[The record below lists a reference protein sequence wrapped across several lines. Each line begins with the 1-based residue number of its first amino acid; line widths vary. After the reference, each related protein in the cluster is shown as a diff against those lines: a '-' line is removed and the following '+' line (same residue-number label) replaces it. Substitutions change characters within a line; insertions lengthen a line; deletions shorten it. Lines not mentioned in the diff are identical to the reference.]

1 MEIERIDLEGL
12 VSSQILDYKK
22 FDKSHKFRCKCPH
35 CPPEKSPAM
44 SVLGNLKVGICFR
57 CEILF
62 VSDDTKAKL
71 KSEDIAISLEETK
84 KRKDKLIVLNE
95 TIFDLYEDANNNEFL
110 NNRNPYVKDWS
121 VYGIKQGDNE
131 VITPYRMF
139 GELVF
144 FQIRRYNPRGFYNP
158 KDIDAPLFIP
168 RERWYQDV
176 PTIDCEGPFD
186 AIALDCVRQNLKMT
200 FNICALG
207 GKVITSYRLT
217 LLKLLGVSSMLVC
230 LDETELSVAFKESVK
245 GEFYP
250 VVPIK
255 ADGRDPEEMLVQF
268 GIDKYSEYIKNYLN
282 YVSKTLW
289 KTPKTF
295 RVSKLEEDK
304 LSFGD
309 GGSK

>member
-1 MEIERIDLEGL
+1 
-12 VSSQILDYKK
+12 
-22 FDKSHKFRCKCPH
+22 
-35 CPPEKSPAM
+35 
-44 SVLGNLKVGICFR
+44 
-57 CEILF
+57 
-62 VSDDTKAKL
+62 
-71 KSEDIAISLEETK
+71 
-84 KRKDKLIVLNE
+84 
-95 TIFDLYEDANNNEFL
+95 
-110 NNRNPYVKDWS
+110 
-121 VYGIKQGDNE
+121 
-131 VITPYRMF
+131 MF

-176 PTIDCEGPFD
+176 PTIVCEGPFD